1 MRRHLLL
8 ILIMIMLTACA
19 SEIGMERSFSKSY
32 NDYNRALGWSE
43 FDKLSL
49 YASTSRFD
57 EFRARAKEL
66 KDVKI
71 LDVREIKLDFD
82 EIKGV
87 AKVEVEIDY
96 YRLPSTLVKTQS
108 YTQKW
113 SYREES
119 GMSRWYMM
127 TLLPEFK

>member
-1 MRRHLLL
+1 
-8 ILIMIMLTACA
+8 MLTACA
-19 SEIGMERSFSKSY
+19 SVGMERSFSKSY

-49 YASTSRFD
+49 YASPSRFD

-66 KDVKI
+66 KNVKI
-71 LDVREIKLDFD
+71 LDVREIKLDYD

-87 AKVEVEIDY
+87 AKVDVEVDY
-96 YRLPSTLVKTQS
+96 YRLPSTLVKTLS

-113 SYREES
+113 SYKKEN

>member
-1 MRRHLLL
+1 M
-8 ILIMIMLTACA
+8 MVMLACA
-19 SEIGMERSFSKSY
+19 SEMGMERRFAKSY
-32 NDYNRALGWSE
+32 NDFNKALRWSE

-49 YASTSRFD
+49 YASSSRFD

-82 EIKGV
+82 ETKGQV
-87 AKVEVEIDY
+87 KVEVEIDY
-96 YRLPSTLVKTQS
+96 YRLPSTLVKTVS

-113 SYREES
+113 SYIEEH
-119 GMSRWYMM
+119 GMQSWHIM

>member
-1 MRRHLLL
+1 MV
-8 ILIMIMLTACA
+8 ILACA
-19 SEIGMERSFSKSY
+19 SEGGMERRFAKSY
-32 NDYNRALGWSE
+32 NDFNRALGWSE

-49 YASTSRFD
+49 YASSSRFD

-82 EIKGV
+82 ETKGRV
-87 AKVEVEIDY
+87 KVEVEIDY
-96 YRLPSTLVKTQS
+96 YRLPSTLVKTLS

-113 SYREES
+113 AYTEEH
-119 GMSRWYMM
+119 GTKRWHIM
-127 TLLPEFK
+127 TLLPEFR

>member
-1 MRRHLLL
+1 M
-8 ILIMIMLTACA
+8 LIMIMLTACA